1 MSPLA
6 SKAKG
11 VISISTVSIGEG
23 SVRALQVLTFESFAG
38 HLNSTFALKL
48 GESSL
53 DLTLTQA
60 TKQPVRPY
68 PGMMRE
74 PFSLYF
80 RSASPVVLPQRIY
93 PFAHDAMGRLEIFI
107 VPIAREP
114 QGIVYEAIFN

>member
-1 MSPLA
+1 
-6 SKAKG
+6 
-11 VISISTVSIGEG
+11 
-23 SVRALQVLTFESFAG
+23 LQVLTFESFAG